1 MQTVPK
7 RKPGRPRDEHL
18 AARRREEILDIA
30 AQLFAQHGYANTDV
44 QEVADTLGVGKGTIY
59 RYFPSK
65 RELFLG
71 AVDRGMELLR
81 AHVEADVADLQDP
94 LEIITCAIRS
104 YLIFFESYPELVEL
118 FIQERA
124 AFRDRDKPAYFQHRE
139 ANMGPWQALAQQLVA
154 AGRLRPLSTERLTV
168 VGDLLYGVMFTNYFA
183 RQGKSAEAQAADF
196 LDIVFHGILGEAERQ
211 VAYRYSR

>member
-1 MQTVPK
+1 
-7 RKPGRPRDEHL
+7 L

-44 QEVADTLGVGKGTIY
+44 QAVADTLGVGKGTIY

-71 AVDRGMELLR
+71 AVDRGMALLR
-81 AHVEADVADLQDP
+81 ARVEAEVADIQDP
-94 LEIITCAIRS
+94 LEILTRAIRA
-104 YLIFFESYPELVEL
+104 YLDFFESYPELVEL

-124 AFRDRDKPAYFQHRE
+124 AFKDRDKPGYFQHRE
-139 ANMGPWQALAQQLVA
+139 ANIGPWQELAKDLIA
-154 AGRLRPLSTERLTV
+154 AGRLRPLPLDRLSV

-183 RQGKSAEAQAADF
+183 RQGKSAKAQAEDF
-196 LDIVFHGILGEAERQ
+196 LDIVFHGILGEAERLK
-211 VAYRYSR
+211 